1 MKTHNRQGLSRG
13 ARAFTLVELLL
24 SVAVIAVLVGLLIV
38 GFRSTRAFARSVTDR
53 AAVSN
58 VREAVSKFTQEFG
71 FAPPLVRDQHPATPV
86 WVEGT
91 TTRRVAVYSI
101 SDPADLNILRPAN
114 IAAPGSAN
122 PFEDRRFSE
131 RTLPYFL
138 VGGCGVR
145 YYGQGSV
152 PSPEVTELPV
162 DGVPGPGF
170 YKPRADGSFDIAPDV
185 LDPSRGGRRTAAQ
198 ATSRAGAKYDSFVNL
213 DSRSLTLFYT
223 SDNPGNDLR
232 EVVELRDAKGVAIRF
247 YRWVNPD
254 NVTQVED
261 FRLPPLVGRD
271 GQAFVGRVTPDERDL
286 RKNPQLRDAVFAVVA
301 AGPNGAFGDEPD
313 ALLFQRLNRPVPTG
327 PGAADA
333 ILKARFEAEQ
343 DNIVEVGR

>member
-170 YKPRADGSFDIAPDV
+170 YKPRADGSFDMRPMCST
-185 LDPSRGGRRTAAQ
+185 LPRRTPHRAQ
-198 ATSRAGAKYDSFVNL
+198 ATSRAGEVRL
-213 DSRSLTLFYT
+213 I
-223 SDNPGNDLR
+223 R
-232 EVVELRDAKGVAIRF
+232 EPRFEVA
-247 YRWVNPD
+247 
-254 NVTQVED
+254 
-261 FRLPPLVGRD
+261 
-271 GQAFVGRVTPDERDL
+271 
-286 RKNPQLRDAVFAVVA
+286 DAVLHLRQ
-301 AGPNGAFGDEPD
+301 PR
-313 ALLFQRLNRPVPTG
+313 QRPARGCGTARRQGCRDPVLSLGKP
-327 PGAADA
+327 
-333 ILKARFEAEQ
+333 
-343 DNIVEVGR
+343 